1 MKGVYGAKE
10 RTEREMETEKWKLL
24 KGTKWRPC
32 DLLNR
37 LNEDGSRRGKSNK
50 LEEQLI
56 EKFQPVDTKKD

>member
-1 MKGVYGAKE
+1 MVLK
-10 RTEREMETEKWKLL
+10 REQRGNFTEKWKLL
-24 KGTKWRPC
+24 KGTKWRLC

>member
-1 MKGVYGAKE
+1 MVLK
-10 RTEREMETEKWKLL
+10 REQRGNFTEKWKLL
-24 KGTKWRPC
+24 KGTKC

-56 EKFQPVDTKKD
+56 ETFQPVDTKKD